1 MTKNLRLRTLLILG
15 VFALSVYFAFPLEKR
30 INLGLDLKGGMH
42 IILKVETEKLSE
54 NARQDAVPRAIEI
67 LRNRIDPKGV
77 GETLI
82 QQQGETEI
90 LVQLPGITN
99 RADVMEKIGQVALL
113 EFRLV
118 NSDTAK
124 LKDAL
129 TGNVP
134 EGYELK
140 YIRDEKDEA
149 VLVKKEASLTGE
161 AIADAKVD
169 FDQSGFNEP
178 KISLSLKA
186 QGAKTFAELTQ
197 NHVGEK
203 LAIVLDGQVLS
214 APNIREPILSGQAE
228 ISGLFTFEEASRLS
242 TNLRA
247 GSLPAP
253 MHIEEERTI
262 GPLLGLDSIRAG
274 IRATVMGSL
283 ALFFFIFVYYFV
295 SGLIANVALL
305 FNLLIILGIMGLSN
319 TSFIGLPM
327 TLTLP
332 GIAGIILTMGMAV
345 DANVLINERIRE
357 ELANGRPLGMAIHN
371 GYNKAFSAIFDS
383 NFTTL
388 IAAFIL
394 LQMGSG
400 PIQGFAMTL
409 IVGLMASMFTA
420 LTATRTIFDV
430 LLNFKA
436 IKSLPMLNILGK
448 TKIDFISKRYFC
460 YALSFIVIGI
470 GIYSLATKKAD
481 AYGIDFVGGQIQEY
495 RFEKPVQA
503 EALRKILKDAGLDD
517 AVIQQF
523 EKNPENVIIRTAED
537 THDRVVKTLTE
548 KMPDNKFEILRLEKV
563 GPVVGKLLRKK
574 AIWAIIIAL
583 AGILVYVGFRFKH
596 FDFATAGV
604 IALLHDVLVAL
615 GLLVFF
621 NRQIDLLTVT
631 ALLTIAGYSIND
643 TIVIYDR
650 VRENMHRLPKEK
662 LKDIINLSVNQ
673 MLGRTFLTS
682 FATMIVVVAL
692 FLVGGEILNSF
703 ALCLI
708 IGFISGVYST
718 VFVASP
724 LALAWHKKS

>member
-186 QGAKTFAELTQ
+186 QGAKTVAELTQ

-460 YALSFIVIGI
+460 YALSLIVIGI

-503 EALRKILKDAGLDD
+503 EALRKILKDTGLDD

>member
-118 NSDTAK
+118 NSDAAK

-228 ISGLFTFEEASRLS
+228 ISGLFTF
-242 TNLRA
+242 
-247 GSLPAP
+247 
-253 MHIEEERTI
+253 
-262 GPLLGLDSIRAG
+262 
-274 IRATVMGSL
+274 
-283 ALFFFIFVYYFV
+283 
-295 SGLIANVALL
+295 
-305 FNLLIILGIMGLSN
+305 
-319 TSFIGLPM
+319 
-327 TLTLP
+327 
-332 GIAGIILTMGMAV
+332 
-345 DANVLINERIRE
+345 
-357 ELANGRPLGMAIHN
+357 
-371 GYNKAFSAIFDS
+371 
-383 NFTTL
+383 
-388 IAAFIL
+388 
-394 LQMGSG
+394 
-400 PIQGFAMTL
+400 
-409 IVGLMASMFTA
+409 
-420 LTATRTIFDV
+420 
-430 LLNFKA
+430 
-436 IKSLPMLNILGK
+436 
-448 TKIDFISKRYFC
+448 
-460 YALSFIVIGI
+460 
-470 GIYSLATKKAD
+470 
-481 AYGIDFVGGQIQEY
+481 
-495 RFEKPVQA
+495 
-503 EALRKILKDAGLDD
+503 
-517 AVIQQF
+517 
-523 EKNPENVIIRTAED
+523 
-537 THDRVVKTLTE
+537 
-548 KMPDNKFEILRLEKV
+548 
-563 GPVVGKLLRKK
+563 
-574 AIWAIIIAL
+574 
-583 AGILVYVGFRFKH
+583 
-596 FDFATAGV
+596 
-604 IALLHDVLVAL
+604 
-615 GLLVFF
+615 
-621 NRQIDLLTVT
+621 
-631 ALLTIAGYSIND
+631 
-643 TIVIYDR
+643 
-650 VRENMHRLPKEK
+650 
-662 LKDIINLSVNQ
+662 
-673 MLGRTFLTS
+673 
-682 FATMIVVVAL
+682 
-692 FLVGGEILNSF
+692 
-703 ALCLI
+703 
-708 IGFISGVYST
+708 
-718 VFVASP
+718 
-724 LALAWHKKS
+724 

>member
-1 MTKNLRLRTLLILG
+1 MNKNLKLRVFLILS
-15 VFALSVYFAFPLEKR
+15 VLALSLYFAFPLEKR

-54 NARQDAVPRAIEI
+54 NAKRDAVPRAIEI

-99 RADVMEKIGQVALL
+99 RQDVMEKIGQVALL

-118 NSDTAK
+118 SSDSAK
-124 LKDAL
+124 LRDAL
-129 TGNVP
+129 TGNVS

-140 YIRDEKDEA
+140 YVRDEKDEA
-149 VLVKKEASLTGE
+149 VLIKKEASLTGE

-178 KISLSLKA
+178 TISLSLKP

-197 NHVGEK
+197 NHVGER

-214 APNIREPILSGQAE
+214 APNIREPILTGQAE

-242 TNLRA
+242 INLRA

-274 IRATVMGSL
+274 IKATIVGSL
-283 ALFFFIFVYYFV
+283 ALFFFIFIYYFI
-295 SGLIANVALL
+295 SGAIANIALL

-319 TSFIGLPM
+319 TSFIGLPI

-332 GIAGIILTMGMAV
+332 GIAGIILTLGIAV

-394 LQMGSG
+394 LQLGSG

-420 LTATRTIFDV
+420 LTVTRTIFDV
-430 LLNFKA
+430 LLNFKV
-436 IKSLPMLNILGK
+436 IKSLPMLNFFGN
-448 TKIDFISKRYFC
+448 TKIDFISKRHFC
-460 YALSFIVIGI
+460 YALSLFVIGI
-470 GIYSLATKKAD
+470 GIYALATKKSD

-495 RFEKPVQA
+495 RFEKPPQA
-503 EALRKILKDAGLDD
+503 EALRKIFKEAGLSD

-523 EKNPENVIIRTAED
+523 EKNPENVIIRTTED
-537 THDRVVKTLTE
+537 THNQVVKILTE

-563 GPVVGKLLRKK
+563 GPVIGKMLRKK
-574 AIWAIIIAL
+574 AMLAIIL
-583 AGILVYVGFRFKH
+583 SLLGILIYVGFRFKH

-604 IALLHDVLVAL
+604 VALLHDVLVAM
-615 GLLVFF
+615 GLLVVF
-621 NRQIDLLTVT
+621 NRQVDLLTIT

-650 VRENMHRLPKEK
+650 IRENMHRMPKGN

-673 MLGRTFLTS
+673 TLARTFLTS

-692 FLVGGEILNSF
+692 FFLGGEILNGF
-703 ALCLI
+703 ALCLM
-708 IGFISGVYST
+708 IGFVSGVYST